1 VRSLLGGLVTNRAP
15 IPQTGR
21 SSAFMGGLRKDPRT
35 RLSQIEAMGAVGTLF
50 SVVDLTST
58 ATAAVKW
65 HLMQE
70 AASGIEEDR
79 TEIPVHPALSV
90 WRKPNDFF
98 STKRLVA
105 TVQQHVDLAG
115 IGFLVVARDGRFN
128 LPIELWPA
136 RPDRIKPV
144 PDPETFIAG
153 YVYTS
158 PDGEQVPLEV
168 EDVLPII
175 MPDPADIYGGMSAV
189 PSLMTDLGVI
199 GESAAWSLNFFRN
212 GAAPGG
218 VIQTPNELDDGQFRT
233 FVERWREQH
242 QGVSNAHR
250 VALLENGMQWVDHHQ
265 TMRDMQFTELRT
277 VSSAMIQEAYRVH
290 DHMLGK
296 SKDVN
301 RANADAAGDD
311 FARYLTVPRVDRW
324 QELLQDRLLPLFG
337 KNEAKGKIWTYD
349 SPVTEDE
356 EVRAKILLTRAQA
369 AVALKSAG
377 YDSDDVLTACELP
390 AMTWTEP
397 PTPIAPPAFGE
408 PDEEPDE
415 EDETTNAVPFAPWMT
430 EHGRDLVREHV
441 AHVPSFEPAWASAS
455 LFRAASGAPEEV
467 DVTPM
472 AEAHAEE
479 LAALIE
485 RWAVIT
491 DAQRETLVRQVR
503 EIVESGEYE
512 RLTALAVDSAAG
524 AEVLRE
530 FMTRVAQTAG
540 GQVVAEAAAQDV
552 AIMAVMPSA
561 QEIALVA
568 TMTAAM
574 LAGGLALSAGYEAA
588 RVLSPDISA
597 REVGEAVA
605 DQLRSLT
612 DAQPRKQL
620 GGALHGAMNAGRI
633 ATFKAGPIA
642 ALYANEQNDK
652 NTCGPCKA
660 VNGRWLGNSNNGTD
674 LEQVEKTYPTSGYI
688 DCLGGVNCRG
698 TVTGVWRSKTAGE
711 S

>member
-1 VRSLLGGLVTNRAP
+1 VKSLLGRLVTNRAP

-35 RLSQIEAMGAVGTLF
+35 RLSQLEAMGAVGTLF
-50 SVVDLTST
+50 SIVDLTST
-58 ATAAVKW
+58 ATSAVKH

-70 AASGIEEDR
+70 AASGLEEDR
-79 TEIPVHPALSV
+79 TEITVHPALSV
-90 WRKPNDFF
+90 WRKPNNFF

-115 IGFLVVARDGRFN
+115 IGFIVVAKDARFG

-153 YVYTS
+153 YIYTS

-168 EDVLPII
+168 DDVMPIV
-175 MPDPADIYGGMSAV
+175 MPDPTDIYGGMSAV

-199 GESAAWSLNFFRN
+199 GESATWSLNFFRN

-218 VIQTPNELDDGQFRT
+218 VIQSPNELDDGQFRT
-233 FVERWREQH
+233 FVERWHEQH

-250 VALLENGMQWVDHHQ
+250 VALLENGMQWVDRQ
-265 TMRDMQFTELRT
+265 VTMRDMQFTELRT

-324 QELLQDRLLPLFG
+324 QELLQNRLLPLFG

-369 AVALKSAG
+369 AVALTGAG
-377 YDSDDVLTACELP
+377 YDSDDVLATCELP
-390 AMTWTEP
+390 AMTWAEP
-397 PTPIAPPAFGE
+397 PAGAPAIPPAAPGA
-408 PDEEPDE
+408 DE
-415 EDETTNAVPFAPWMT
+415 EDMTDVLADFAPWLASAPAPLT
-430 EHGRDLVREHV
+430 VG
-441 AHVPSFEPAWASAS
+441 EPVWASAS
-455 LFRAASGAPEEV
+455 PFRAASGDPEEV
-467 DVTPM
+467 DVAPM
-472 AEAHAEE
+472 AQSHAEA
-479 LAALIE
+479 LAGLLD

-491 DAQRETLVRQVR
+491 DAQREALVRQVR

-512 RLTALAVDSAAG
+512 RLATLTVDSAAG

-530 FMTRVAQTAG
+530 VMTRLAQDAG
-540 GQVVAEAAAQDV
+540 GQVVAEAAAQGV
-552 AIMAVMPSA
+552 AITSVMPSA
-561 QEIALVA
+561 QELALVA

-574 LAGGLALSAGYEAA
+574 LAAGLALSAGYEAA
-588 RVLSPDISA
+588 RVLSPEISPQ
-597 REVGEAVA
+597 EVGEAVA

-620 GGALHGAMNAGRI
+620 GGALHGAQNAGRI
-633 ATFKAGPIA
+633 ATFRAGPIA
-642 ALYANEQNDK
+642 ALYANEKNDT
-652 NTCGPCKA
+652 NTCGPCRA
-660 VNGRWLGNSNNGTD
+660 INGRWLGNSNNGTD

-698 TVTGVWRSKTAGE
+698 TVTGVWRSKTAEG
-711 S
+711 